1 MKKEYINNDIIRVI
15 HQPKHTIC
23 SVIVMNTGYPLSPE
37 VHEGIFKLG
46 EVSDLMFIFSRK
58 LFPVETSGISPEK
71 LTTLYGGCAW
81 TEYTYDSGP
90 SIGMTI
96 FRALLYCQEIFD
108 KHIGY
113 TISQASD
120 LVRINEVCKNLV
132 KINMSSVAKPI
143 YKIRRLGSEELFK
156 FYKQSGKKEKMGC
169 GGLSVFSGIDLE
181 NIKASILGKLLYEKE
196 PDCRYC
202 TWHSESKVMYFRN
215 GTIKTMLAMF
225 LNVDEKDKFIN
236 ILGTFTDPDPRYIFS
251 CLPKLLGIS
260 NLNYNIEDLE
270 IEKL

>member
-1 MKKEYINNDIIRVI
+1 MKKEYINNDIIRVL
-15 HQPKHTIC
+15 HQPKHTVC
-23 SVIVMNTGYPLSPE
+23 SVIVMNTGYPLPPE
-37 VHEGIFKLG
+37 VHEGIFKLS
-46 EVSDLMFIFSRK
+46 EISDLVFIFSRR

-81 TEYTYDSGP
+81 TEYTYDSGS

-96 FRALLYCQEIFD
+96 LRALLYCQEIFD

-120 LVRINEVCKNLV
+120 LKDLGKVCENLV
-132 KINMSSVAKPI
+132 KVNMSSIAKPI
-143 YKIRRLGSEELFK
+143 YKLRRLSPSELYE
-156 FYKQSGKKEKMGC
+156 FYKVPDTRKNRGS
-169 GGLSVFSGIDLE
+169 FSGLCCLGVE
-181 NIKASILGKLLYEKE
+181 NIKSIILGELFLPRD

-215 GTIKTMLAMF
+215 GTIKTILTMF
-225 LNVDEKDKFIN
+225 LGDDKYKFVE
-236 ILGTFTDPDPRYIFS
+236 ILETFTDPDPRYIFS
-251 CLPKLLGIS
+251 CIPQLLGID
-260 NLNYNIEDLE
+260 NLDYNVEDLE